1 MGGSSCTRPPRSTR
15 ARSGEGNTDSRCWT
29 NRRPDRLRTADCES
43 MGSLRVLRLVELDVE
58 SARHAK
64 VGHEPVSAV
73 RDVIGE
79 LHAAAGELPN
89 RLFDVV
95 AVERDVVSARWI
107 PRDCVGGMATK
118 IRLGQ
123 IEDQPAAADV
133 GARQTELVAKEH
145 AKRLR

>member
-1 MGGSSCTRPPRSTR
+1 MGGSSSTRPPRSTR
-15 ARSGEGNTDSRCWT
+15 ARSGEGNTDSRRWT

-43 MGSLRVLRLVELDVE
+43 QSLRVLRLVELDVE

-64 VGHEPVSAV
+64 VRHEPVSAV

-118 IRLGQ
+118 IRLWQ
-123 IEDQPAAADV
+123 I
-133 GARQTELVAKEH
+133 
-145 AKRLR
+145 